1 MPTYTNNYALIKPS
15 ASEPASRVPLNT
27 NFDDIDEIMHDNA
40 VAIRD
45 AETMIAP
52 AFNNTTAYAIGD
64 KVTYNNH
71 LYIFKTAHV
80 AGDWNGN
87 EVDAYEVTGDSIIT
101 GTLVAGQ
108 TSITILSD
116 YITTDSVL
124 DFYTS
129 IYGVNPLSVS
139 VVAGSATLTFNAQ
152 ASNMDVGIKIV
163 R

>member
-1 MPTYTNNYALIKPS
+1 MATYTNNYALIKPS
-15 ASEPASRVPLNT
+15 AGEPASRVPLNT

-40 VAIRD
+40 VNLRD
-45 AETMIAP
+45 AEAMIAP
-52 AFNNTTAYAIGD
+52 AFNTATAYVIGD
-64 KVTYNNH
+64 KVTYNHH
-71 LYIFKTAHV
+71 LYIFKTAHS

-87 EVDAYEVTGDSIIT
+87 EVDAFEVTGDSIIT

-108 TSITILSD
+108 TSIAILSD

-139 VVAGSATLTFNAQ
+139 VVAGEVTLTFNAQ
-152 ASNMDVGIKIV
+152 ATNMTVGVKIV

>member
-1 MPTYTNNYALIKPS
+1 MATYTNNYALIKPS
-15 ASEPASRVPLNT
+15 AGEPASRVPLNA
-27 NFDDIDEIMHDNA
+27 NFDSIDDIMHDNA
-40 VAIRD
+40 VAIRN
-45 AETMIAP
+45 AEAMIAP
-52 AFNNTTAYAIGD
+52 AFNNATAYAIGD
-64 KVTYNNH
+64 KVTYNHH
-71 LYIFKTAHV
+71 LYIFKTAHA

-116 YITTDSVL
+116 YITIDSVL

-139 VVAGSATLTFNAQ
+139 VVAGAVTLTFNAQ
-152 ASNMDVGIKIV
+152 ATDMTVGVKIV

>member
-1 MPTYTNNYALIKPS
+1 MATYTNNYALIKPS

-27 NFDDIDEIMHDNA
+27 NFDDIDTIMHNNA
-40 VAIRD
+40 LAIRD
-45 AETMIAP
+45 AEAMIAP
-52 AFNNTTAYAIGD
+52 AFNNATAYAIGD
-64 KVTYNNH
+64 KVTYNHH
-71 LYIFKTAHV
+71 LYIFKTAHS

-87 EVDAYEVTGDSIIT
+87 EVDAFEVTGDSIIT
-101 GTLVAGQ
+101 GTLIAGQ

-116 YITTDSVL
+116 YITSNSVL

-139 VVAGSATLTFNAQ
+139 VVAGEVTLTFNAQ
-152 ASNMDVGIKIV
+152 ATNMDVGVKIV

>member
-1 MPTYTNNYALIKPS
+1 MATYTNNYALIKPS
-15 ASEPASRVPLNT
+15 AGEPASRVPLNQ
-27 NFDDIDEIMHDNA
+27 NFDDIDRIMHNNA
-40 VAIRD
+40 VAIKN
-45 AETMIAP
+45 AEAMIAP
-52 AFNNTTAYAIGD
+52 AFDNTTAYAVGD
-64 KVTYNNH
+64 KVTYNHH
-71 LYIFKTAHV
+71 LYIFKTAHS

-87 EVDAYEVTGDSIIT
+87 EVDAFEVTGDSIIT

-139 VVAGSATLTFNAQ
+139 AVAGEVTLTFNAQ
-152 ASNMDVGIKIV
+152 ATDMTVGVKIV

>member
-1 MPTYTNNYALIKPS
+1 MATYTNNYALIKPS
-15 ASEPASRVPLNT
+15 AGEPASRVPLNA
-27 NFDDIDEIMHDNA
+27 NFDEIDRIMHNNA

-45 AETMIAP
+45 AEAMMAP
-52 AFNNTTAYAIGD
+52 AFDNETAYAIGD
-64 KVTYNNH
+64 KVTYNHH
-71 LYIFKTAHV
+71 LYIFKTAHS

-87 EVDAYEVTGDSIIT
+87 EVDDYKVTGDSIIR

-139 VVAGSATLTFNAQ
+139 IVAGEVTLTFDAQ
-152 ASNMDVGIKIV
+152 ATNMDVGVKIV

>member
-1 MPTYTNNYALIKPS
+1 MATYTNNYALIKPS
-15 ASEPASRVPLNT
+15 AGEPASRVPLNQ
-27 NFDDIDEIMHDNA
+27 NFDNIDDIMHDNA

-45 AETMIAP
+45 AEAMIAP
-52 AFNNTTAYAIGD
+52 AFNTTTAYAIGD
-64 KVTYNNH
+64 KVTYNHH
-71 LYIFKTAHV
+71 LYIFKTAHS

-87 EVDAYEVTGDSIIT
+87 EVDAFEVTGDSIIT

-124 DFYTS
+124 AFYTS
-129 IYGVNPLSVS
+129 IYGVNPLSAP
-139 VVAGSATLTFNAQ
+139 VVAGAVTLTFNAQ
-152 ASNMDVGIKIV
+152 ATDMIVGVKIE

>member
-1 MPTYTNNYALIKPS
+1 MATYTNHYALIKPS
-15 ASEPASRVPLNT
+15 AGEPASRVPLNT
-27 NFDDIDEIMHDNA
+27 NFDNIDTIMHNNA

-45 AETMIAP
+45 AEAMIAP
-52 AFNNTTAYAIGD
+52 AFNDATAYAIGD
-64 KVTYNNH
+64 KVTYNHH
-71 LYIFKTAHV
+71 LYIFKTAHS

-87 EVDAYEVTGDSIIT
+87 EVDAFDITGDSIIT

-116 YITTDSVL
+116 YITLDSVL

-139 VVAGSATLTFNAQ
+139 IVAGEVTLTFNAQ
-152 ASNMDVGIKIV
+152 ATNMDVGVKIV
-163 R
+163 G

>member
-1 MPTYTNNYALIKPS
+1 MATYTNNYALIKPS
-15 ASEPASRVPLNT
+15 AGEPASRVPLNE
-27 NFDDIDEIMHDNA
+27 NFDDIDEIMHNNA

-45 AETMIAP
+45 AEAMLAP
-52 AFNNTTAYAIGD
+52 AFNTTTAYEIGD
-64 KVTYNNH
+64 KVTYNHH
-71 LYIFKTAHV
+71 LYIFKTAHS

-87 EVDAYEVTGDSIIT
+87 EVDAFEVTGDSIIS

-129 IYGVNPLSVS
+129 IYGVSPLSVS
-139 VVAGSATLTFNAQ
+139 VVAGEVTLTFDAQ
-152 ASNMDVGIKIV
+152 ATNMDVGVKIV